1 MSAKKAIA
9 SGVAGRYALALFALA
24 EEQSAESEVAA
35 DLAQFKTIL
44 EESAELRKLVES
56 PIVDSDQQ
64 RKVISLVAKK
74 LALHK
79 LVRDFLGVLTV
90 NRRLDQVAAAIS
102 SYEKLAAASR
112 GEVTATVVSATALT
126 ENQKKHLAAT
136 LKAIVG
142 HAVLFETAIDE
153 ELLGGLVV
161 QIGSRVVDSSMRTK
175 LENLKMSMK
184 RV

>member
-1 MSAKKAIA
+1 MSAEKAIA

-24 EEQSAESEVAA
+24 EEQSAESEVAG

-56 PIVDSDQQ
+56 PIFDSDQQ
-64 RKVISLVAKK
+64 REGISLVAEK

-79 LVRDFLGVLTV
+79 LVRNFLGVLTV
-90 NRRLDQVAAAIS
+90 NRRLDQVSAAIS
-102 SYEKLAAASR
+102 NYEKLTAAKR
-112 GEVTATVVSATALT
+112 GEVTATVVSATVLT
-126 ENQKKHLAAT
+126 ENQKKDLAAT

-142 HAVLFETAIDE
+142 RAVLFETAVDE

-161 QIGSRVVDSSMRTK
+161 QIGSRVVDSSIRTK
-175 LENLKMSMK
+175 LESLKMSMK
-184 RV
+184 GV

>member
-1 MSAKKAIA
+1 MSAEKAIA

-24 EEQSAESEVAA
+24 EEQAAESEVAA
-35 DLAQFKTIL
+35 DLAQFKTVL

-56 PIVDSDQQ
+56 PIFDSDHQ
-64 RKVISLVAKK
+64 REGISLVAEK

-79 LVRDFLGVLTV
+79 LVRNFLGVLTV

-102 SYEKLAAASR
+102 SYEKLAAAKR

-126 ENQKKHLAAT
+126 KNQKKDLAAT

-142 HAVLFETAIDE
+142 RAVLFETAVDE
-153 ELLGGLVV
+153 DLLGGLVV
-161 QIGSRVVDSSMRTK
+161 QIGSRVVDSSIRTK

-184 RV
+184 GV

>member
-1 MSAKKAIA
+1 MLAEKAIA

-56 PIVDSDQQ
+56 PTLDNDQQ
-64 RKVISLVAKK
+64 REGISLVAEK
-74 LALHK
+74 LALHE
-79 LVRDFLGVLTV
+79 LVRNFLGVLTV
-90 NRRLDQVAAAIS
+90 NRRLDQVDAAIS
-102 SYEKLAAASR
+102 SYEELAAAKR
-112 GEVTATVVSATALT
+112 GEVTATVVSAAMLT
-126 ENQKKHLAAT
+126 EKQKKDLAAT

-142 HAVLFETAIDE
+142 RAVLFETAVDE

-161 QIGSRVVDSSMRTK
+161 QIGSWVVDSSIRTK